1 MAMNLGALFK
11 IAKGATDAET
21 LKPALR
27 AMGFDLDM
35 QPVDLDQAPGVLRHV
50 AVQAGRRGASLH
62 RLSGAMKDGGNIE
75 AFIVLVPHEQ
85 AIAHPEQKVLVS
97 PA

>member
-1 MAMNLGALFK
+1 MLNIGALMK
-11 IAKGATDAET
+11 MAKGATDPEA
-21 LKPALR
+21 LKPALK
-27 AMGFDLDM
+27 ALGLDLDM